1 MESPN
6 LTIRPE
12 DKTIESQAVQ
22 VQSEVMG
29 GSPVEIK
36 SCERIDDLQCKGYQ
50 IIQNSGMFCFGM
62 DAVLLANYVRFKRG
76 GRYLDL
82 GTGTGIIPI
91 LLAAKE
97 YGDEALTRAERLVGL
112 DADDCRSSHDCIA
125 VDGVTNSDAGVTQQS
140 NGKLADGAR
149 FIGIEL
155 QPACA
160 DMAARSV
167 SLNGLDGLVRIDNGD
182 IKEVSCNYKK
192 ASFDI
197 VTSNPPYIKGSHGLE
212 NPDAPKNIA
221 RHEVHVTLEQVVAA
235 AEYALKPGG
244 SFYMIH
250 KPFRLAEIFE
260 CLHEHRL
267 EPKRMQLVHPYIDK
281 EPNMVIVEAVKGGN
295 SMIKIDPPMIVYKAP
310 GVYTEQLLAT
320 YEGSAKR

>member
-12 DKTIESQAVQ
+12 V
-22 VQSEVMG
+22 V
-29 GSPVEIK
+29 IK

-97 YGDEALTRAERLVGL
+97 YGEGALTREERLADL
-112 DADDCRSSHDCIA
+112 CDADRKIVND
-125 VDGVTNSDAGVTQQS
+125 
-140 NGKLADGAR
+140 AR

-221 RHEVHVTLEQVVAA
+221 RHEVHVTLDQVVAA

-320 YEGSAKR
+320 YEGTAKR

>member
-12 DKTIESQAVQ
+12 V
-22 VQSEVMG
+22 V
-29 GSPVEIK
+29 IK

-97 YGDEALTRAERLVGL
+97 YGDEALTREERL
-112 DADDCRSSHDCIA
+112 ADLCD
-125 VDGVTNSDAGVTQQS
+125 VDRKIVND
-140 NGKLADGAR
+140 AR

-221 RHEVHVTLEQVVAA
+221 RHEVHVTLDQVVAA
-235 AEYALKPGG
+235 AEHALKPGG

-320 YEGSAKR
+320 YEGTAKR

>member
-1 MESPN
+1 MRRWRIRVESPN
-6 LTIRPE
+6 LTIKPE
-12 DKTIESQAVQ
+12 
-22 VQSEVMG
+22 
-29 GSPVEIK
+29 
-36 SCERIDDLQCKGYQ
+36 ERIDDLQCMGYQ
-50 IIQNSGMFCFGM
+50 IIQNREMFCFGM

-82 GTGTGIIPI
+82 GTGTGVIPI

-97 YGDEALTRAERLVGL
+97 YGEAALCREERLSGVSGGEGPSTDGADAVACGTGVRFVGL
-112 DADDCRSSHDCIA
+112 
-125 VDGVTNSDAGVTQQS
+125 
-140 NGKLADGAR
+140 
-149 FIGIEL
+149 EL
-155 QPACA
+155 QEACA
-160 DMAARSV
+160 EMAGRSV
-167 SLNGLDGLVRIDNGD
+167 KLNGLEGLVRIDNGD

-221 RHEVHVTLEQVVAA
+221 RHEVYVTLEQVVEA

-250 KPFRLAEIFE
+250 KPFRLAEIFD
-260 CLHEHRL
+260 CLRKYKL

-281 EPNMVIVEAVKGGN
+281 EPNMVIIEAVKGGN
-295 SMIKIDPPMIVYKAP
+295 SMIKIDPPLIVYKAP
-310 GVYTEQLLAT
+310 GEYTEQLLKT
-320 YEGSAKR
+320 YEGAAKK

>member
-12 DKTIESQAVQ
+12 V
-22 VQSEVMG
+22 V
-29 GSPVEIK
+29 IK

-97 YGDEALTRAERLVGL
+97 YGEGALNREERL
-112 DADDCRSSHDCIA
+112 ADLCD
-125 VDGVTNSDAGVTQQS
+125 VDRKIVND
-140 NGKLADGAR
+140 AR
-149 FIGIEL
+149 FIGIEF

-221 RHEVHVTLEQVVAA
+221 RHEVHVTLDQVVAA
-235 AEYALKPGG
+235 AEHALKPGG

-320 YEGSAKR
+320 YEGTAKR

>member
-12 DKTIESQAVQ
+12 V
-22 VQSEVMG
+22 V
-29 GSPVEIK
+29 IK

-76 GRYLDL
+76 GRYMDL

-97 YGDEALTRAERLVGL
+97 YGEGALTREERLADL
-112 DADDCRSSHDCIA
+112 CDADRKIA
-125 VDGVTNSDAGVTQQS
+125 ND
-140 NGKLADGAR
+140 AR

-155 QPACA
+155 QSACA

-221 RHEVHVTLEQVVAA
+221 RHEVHVTLDQVVAA

-320 YEGSAKR
+320 YEGTAKR

>member
-1 MESPN
+1 M
-6 LTIRPE
+6 
-12 DKTIESQAVQ
+12 D
-22 VQSEVMG
+22 
-29 GSPVEIK
+29 IK

-76 GRYLDL
+76 GRYMDL

-97 YGDEALTRAERLVGL
+97 YGEGALNREERL
-112 DADDCRSSHDCIA
+112 ADLCD
-125 VDGVTNSDAGVTQQS
+125 VDRKIVND
-140 NGKLADGAR
+140 AR

-221 RHEVHVTLEQVVAA
+221 RHEVHVTLDQVVAA

-320 YEGSAKR
+320 YEGTAKR